1 MDILIRKH
9 FYDKSLW
16 HWTPSAESWLR
27 LLRKP
32 FVCANKEEAPLSIY
46 GTLVPN
52 PVRNPVTMKAQYI
65 GANIGSLYFLQLD
78 YDSSCSIDEWIA
90 DHKGLSYA
98 LYTSHSHGYKGSYDR
113 FRVIVPLDKPLD
125 CDLQDYYFKKVMVNE
140 WGCDPSCFDRGHAQ
154 LIPIIREEKS
164 PYRSEY
170 VKGKPYS
177 IDWKKVDEERE
188 RAHNEIDFRHAVSA
202 FNKQYGPQ
210 VNRSEEQERM
220 LRWAEKS
227 LSEMKQGER
236 NMTSFS
242 ILSYL
247 KRNDIDFMYI
257 DRLVQ
262 CVDPDFVDE
271 FTRMAARLL

>member
-52 PVRNPVTMKAQYI
+52 PVLNQYTLKAQYI

-78 YDSSCSIDEWIA
+78 YDSSCSIDEWMA

-98 LYTSHSHGYKGSYDR
+98 LYTSHSHGYKGSCDR

>member
-16 HWTPSAESWLR
+16 HWTPSAENWLR
-27 LLRKP
+27 LLKKP

-52 PVRNPVTMKAQYI
+52 PVLNPITLKAQYI

-78 YDSSCSIDEWIA
+78 YDSSCSIDEWMT

-98 LYTSHSHGYKGSYDR
+98 LYTSHSHGYKGNRDR

-125 CDLQDYYFKKVMVNE
+125 CDLQDYYFKKVMVRE

-177 IDWKKVDEERE
+177 IDWTKVDEERE
-188 RAHNEIDFRHAVSA
+188 MAHNEIDFRHAVSA
-202 FNKQYGPQ
+202 FNKQYGPP

-220 LRWAEKS
+220 LRWAEKG
-227 LSEMKQGER
+227 LSEMKEGER

-247 KRNDIDFMYI
+247 KRHDIDFMYI
-257 DRLVQ
+257 DRLAQ
-262 CVDPDFVDE
+262 CVEPDFVDE
-271 FTRMAARLL
+271 FTRMAARIL